1 MESVTNIFERQG
13 LHHMTSRWIEKG
25 VATSFFPERARI
37 NFERLIERIVEVD
50 ESLLGLLDKRNIP
63 WIASLFSG
71 SQALTDLAMKDP
83 RHLFWALQKSVL
95 HSTRFKREMVA
106 EMEKGFKARE
116 VESKDALCL
125 FKNKELLRIGWRD
138 LLKFADTVETL
149 EDLSRLADVTMRGA
163 LRLAEEESVAKFGR
177 PIHEDGSIARFIIV
191 GLGKLGGRELN
202 FSSDIDILYIYDSDE
217 GETEGGLGANH
228 MPRKKISV
236 TEYFGRLAQRL
247 TSILSDNGQYGILY
261 RVDLNL
267 RPEGNRGPIANS
279 LPTAELYY
287 ESWGQPWERQML
299 IKSRVCAGDA
309 SLGDEFIKKIKP
321 FVFRRN
327 LDFSHLKEIQ
337 QSKFKID
344 KHLKSGK
351 DKYKNNVKLGKGG
364 IREIEFIIQSYQL
377 IYGGKMPW
385 LAETNSLK
393 ALHRIFERGLIGNVQ
408 YAQLADALLFLRD
421 LENRMQVTYGRQV
434 QIIPDKKDELLSLA
448 LKMNLTK
455 KEELLDE
462 YEQISDNVHDIFS
475 EFFHEGEETADEHGE
490 YYIDL
495 DNVEEAI
502 SDLGKWG
509 FDNPRRILDLLLH
522 IRDGE
527 PFNHPSSKSRKLF
540 SLALPEL
547 MELVVAMPDMEKTVI
562 NLDLF
567 FSNLNEREGVYEVLL
582 KLPSA
587 REALVSLFSFAQTL
601 SETMINQP
609 GSVEILSGGSLIAPK
624 RSLNSLPETIESY
637 DKELDWLRRERNA
650 ESIRIGISYLISH
663 KDPFELMSQLT
674 LLADEFVQACFSVVE
689 NEMQKREQGTKDRK
703 DGIKLSVI
711 GLGKLGRK
719 EMNFGSDLDLI
730 FICADAE
737 GEDDENY
744 TAFCQKLLNT
754 IGAFSMYGAAY
765 KFDARLRPEGEKGGI
780 VITESAAL
788 EYYKKRGALWE
799 RLALSGARV
808 IAGDFE
814 LGNRFIGDV
823 KEFVYGPGLSAKDS
837 LGIDAMK
844 NKMEKEKIKTSKGI
858 PVKYGKGGIVDVEFF
873 AQRLKLE
880 HGLSMPEIQTQG
892 TIELLQTANDKK
904 LVGNEVEK
912 VIEGYKILRTI
923 ETHIR
928 METGIGTEYLPDQP
942 ELQKL
947 LEEKIGKFVDLKGG
961 IAEKTKRVMEEIK
974 KSLNL

>member
-1 MESVTNIFERQG
+1 
-13 LHHMTSRWIEKG
+13 MTPRWIEKG
-25 VATSFFPERARI
+25 VASSFFPERAKV

-50 ESLLGLLDKRNIP
+50 ETLLSHLDKRNIP

-95 HSTRFKREMVA
+95 HSTRFKREMMA
-106 EMEKGFKARE
+106 EMEKGFKKNRE
-116 VESKDALCL
+116 EPKDALCL

-138 LLKFADTVETL
+138 LLKFADTVETI
-149 EDLSRLADVTMRGA
+149 EDLSRLADVTIRGA
-163 LRLAEEESVAKFGR
+163 LRLAEEEVTGKFGS
-177 PIHEDGSIARFIIV
+177 PLHEDGSPGRFIVV

-217 GETEGGLGANH
+217 GETEGGIGANH

-247 TSILSDNGQYGILY
+247 TSILSDNGPFGILY

-299 IKSRVCAGDA
+299 VKSRVCAGDE
-309 SLGDEFIKKIKP
+309 SLGDEFMKKIKP

-337 QSKFKID
+337 QSKLKID

-421 LENRMQVTYGRQV
+421 LENRMQVTYGRQI

-448 LKMNLTK
+448 LKMNLK
-455 KEELLDE
+455 GKEELLQE
-462 YEQISDNVHDIFS
+462 YQDISDNVHDIFS
-475 EFFHEGEETADEHGE
+475 EFFHEDEEKVEEQGE

-495 DNVEEAI
+495 DNEEEAV
-502 SDLGKWG
+502 SDLGRFG
-509 FDNPRRILDLLLH
+509 FDNPRRILNLLLH

-540 SLALPEL
+540 SLVLPEL
-547 MELVVAMPDMEKTVI
+547 MALVVAMPDMEKTVI

-567 FSNLNEREGVYEVLL
+567 FSTLNEREGVYEVLL

-587 REALVSLFSFAQTL
+587 REALVSLFSLAQTL

-609 GSVEILSGGSLIAPK
+609 GSAEILSAGNQIAP
-624 RSLNSLPETIESY
+624 RQSLNSMPETIESY

-650 ESIRIGISYLISH
+650 ESIRIGISYIVSH
-663 KDPFELMSQLT
+663 KDPFELMKQLT
-674 LLADEFVQACFSVVE
+674 RLADEFVQACFSVVE
-689 NEMQKREQGTKDRK
+689 NEMHKRENGSAVRK
-703 DGIKLSVI
+703 EGLKLAVL
-711 GLGKLGRK
+711 GLGKLGRR

-730 FICADAE
+730 FISADE
-737 GEDDENY
+737 FGSNGENH

-754 IGAFSMYGAAY
+754 IGAFSMYGSAY

-780 VITESAAL
+780 VITEGAAL
-788 EYYKKRGALWE
+788 DYYRKRGALWE

-808 IAGDFE
+808 VAGDFE
-814 LGNRFIGDV
+814 LGNRFIGEL
-823 KEFVYGPGLSAKDS
+823 KEFVYGPGLSSGDIS
-837 LGIDAMK
+837 GIDAMK
-844 NKMEKEKIKTSKGI
+844 IKMEKEKIKISKGI

-880 HGLSMPEIQTQG
+880 HGLSMPEIHTQG
-892 TIELLQTANDKK
+892 TIELLRTAIDKK
-904 LVGNEVEK
+904 LAGSDIEK
-912 VIEGYKILRTI
+912 VIEGYRVLRTI

-942 ELQKL
+942 ELQRL
-947 LEEKIGKFVDLKGG
+947 LEEKIGKFIDLNGG
-961 IAEKTKRVMEEIK
+961 IAEKVMRVMEEIK